1 MSSDSTVREDSSA
14 QSTGLTGGVDIDITG
29 MTCTACA
36 RRVEKSLNRIDG
48 ATAWVNF
55 ATERARVTG
64 LDDPEVAVAAVKKA
78 GYGAQVHRPGDDAW
92 SQRAAEVRLSSL
104 RRRLILATVLT
115 VPLMDATIALALVE
129 AWRFPGWEWVCV
141 LVALPIVTWA
151 AWPFHRTWTPWCPW
165 ASSPPSAGRW

>member
-1 MSSDSTVREDSSA
+1 TRPQAARTPPPGQGRRRPRTRPQAARTRPRAARTRPRAARRRKERTNVSSDSTVREDSSA

-36 RRVEKSLNRIDG
+36 RRGGKSLNRLDG

-64 LDDPEVAVAAVKKA
+64 LDGPGVALAAVKKG

-104 RRRLILATVLT
+104 
-115 VPLMDATIALALVE
+115 
-129 AWRFPGWEWVCV
+129 
-141 LVALPIVTWA
+141 
-151 AWPFHRTWTPWCPW
+151 
-165 ASSPPSAGRW
+165 

>member
-1 MSSDSTVREDSSA
+1 MSSDSTVREDSA

-64 LDDPEVAVAAVKKA
+64 LDDPETALAAVKKA
-78 GYGAQVHRPGDDAW
+78 GYGAQLHKPGDDA
-92 SQRAAEVRLSSL
+92 
-104 RRRLILATVLT
+104 
-115 VPLMDATIALALVE
+115 
-129 AWRFPGWEWVCV
+129 
-141 LVALPIVTWA
+141 
-151 AWPFHRTWTPWCPW
+151 
-165 ASSPPSAGRW
+165 

>member
-1 MSSDSTVREDSSA
+1 TTTCCASWPNETASSPPTTRTTSRTRPLTRPRAARLRKERTNVSSDSTVREGSST

-64 LDDPEVAVAAVKKA
+64 LDDPEAA
-78 GYGAQVHRPGDDAW
+78 
-92 SQRAAEVRLSSL
+92 L
-104 RRRLILATVLT
+104 
-115 VPLMDATIALALVE
+115 
-129 AWRFPGWEWVCV
+129 
-141 LVALPIVTWA
+141 
-151 AWPFHRTWTPWCPW
+151 
-165 ASSPPSAGRW
+165 